1 MRLLLLH
8 AMTSRELWIF
18 RSLEAVSKEAV
29 RSSLSGVQLGEQRL
43 GLLQIERVET
53 FGEPAIDRSEKRAG
67 RIPFALIAPQPRD
80 ANRAQFPRLCLL
92 LRQVAQEP

>member
-1 MRLLLLH
+1 M
-8 AMTSRELWIF
+8 
-18 RSLEAVSKEAV
+18 
-29 RSSLSGVQLGEQRL
+29 SGVLLIEQRL
-43 GLLQIERVET
+43 RFLQIERVEA

-80 ANRAQFPRLCLL
+80 ANRRAQFPRLCLL